1 MIVALHVNGDSG
13 CPYYKE
19 EVSEGDSK
27 LNYPNY
33 RKEIAV
39 VDYELLHPNNWKLPD
54 PEPEPEEEPAAP
66 QPEVAIVWNVYKEKG
81 DAKSMALKISLR
93 LPLA

>member
-1 MIVALHVNGDSG
+1 MNYYPLRSNG
-13 CPYYKE
+13 
-19 EVSEGDSK
+19 
-27 LNYPNY
+27 
-33 RKEIAV
+33 
-39 VDYELLHPNNWKLPD
+39 WKLPD
-54 PEPEPEEEPAAP
+54 PQPEPEEEPAAP